1 MIKSMT
7 AFARAERF
15 EATLAITVELR
26 SYNSR
31 YQDILLKLPQAYL
44 PLEGKAKELIS
55 QSLTRGR
62 IEAKIQIRDSTDEAC
77 AFEVDEMMAKA
88 YYRSLV
94 RLIERLH
101 LKTDIS
107 LEHLVQMPGLI
118 KPAETEKDAVA
129 CWAVLA
135 PCLSQAL
142 ADLDAMKA
150 KEGDFLAGDFETR
163 LAAIE
168 TVLAEIKHDA
178 EGLLP
183 VYQDRLKERIAAL
196 TQGLVE
202 IDPARIAQEAAFLA
216 DRSDISEEII
226 RAESHIRQFRV
237 VMAENEP
244 AGRKLNF
251 LLQEFNR
258 EFNTIGSKTGNVDVS
273 HRVVWLKSELEK
285 IREQVQNVE

>member
-7 AFARAERF
+7 AFSRAEHS
-15 EATLAITVELR
+15 EGALAVTVELR

-31 YQDILLKLPQAYL
+31 YQDILLKLPQAYFS
-44 PLEGKAKELIS
+44 LEERAKSLIS
-55 QSLTRGR
+55 QALVRGR
-62 IEAKIQIRDSTDEAC
+62 IEARIQIKENAEDAC
-77 AFEVDEMMAKA
+77 AFEVDETTARA
-88 YYRSLV
+88 YYRTLV

-107 LEHLVQMPGLI
+107 LDHLVHVPGII
-118 KPAETEKDAVA
+118 KPAETEKDVEA
-129 CWAVLA
+129 CWTVLA
-135 PCLSQAL
+135 AGLNQAL
-142 ADLDAMKA
+142 ADLDAMRS
-150 KEGDFLAGDFETR
+150 KEGDFLAEDFKTR

-168 TVLAEIKHDA
+168 TVLGEIKQDA
-178 EGLLP
+178 DDLLP
-183 VYQDRLKERIAAL
+183 VYRDRLKDRIEAL
-196 TQGLVE
+196 TQGMVE

-216 DRSDISEEII
+216 DRSDISEEIV
-226 RAESHIRQFRV
+226 RAESHIRQFRAT
-237 VMAENEP
+237 MAGDEP

-258 EFNTIGSKTGNVDVS
+258 EFNTIGSKTGNADVA

>member
-1 MIKSMT
+1 MT
-7 AFARAERF
+7 AFSRAETS
-15 EATLAITVELR
+15 AGALAVAVELR

-31 YQDILLKLPQAYL
+31 NLDILFKLPQAYFS
-44 PLEGKAKELIS
+44 LEERAKNLIS
-55 QSLTRGR
+55 QELVRGR
-62 IEAKIQIRDSTDEAC
+62 IEAKIQIKESSEEAC
-77 AFEVDEMMAKA
+77 AFEVDETTARA
-88 YYRSLV
+88 YFRALV

-107 LEHLVQMPGLI
+107 LEHLIHVPGLI
-118 KPAETEKDAVA
+118 KPAETEKDMEA

-142 ADLDAMKA
+142 SELDAMRRR
-150 KEGDFLAGDFETR
+150 EGDFLAGDVEAR
-163 LAAIE
+163 LSEIE
-168 TVLAEIKHDA
+168 GVLGEIRRDA

-183 VYQDRLKERIAAL
+183 VYRDRLKDRIEAL
-196 TQGLVE
+196 TQGMVE

-216 DRSDISEEII
+216 DRSDISEELV
-226 RAESHIRQFRV
+226 RAESHLRQFRA
-237 VMAENEP
+237 VMAGEEP
-244 AGRKLNF
+244 GGRKLNF

-258 EFNTIGSKTGNVDVS
+258 EFNTIGSKTGSADVS

>member
-7 AFARAERF
+7 AFSRAETS
-15 EATLAITVELR
+15 AGALAVAVELR

-31 YQDILLKLPQAYL
+31 YLDLLIKLPQAYF
-44 PLEGKAKELIS
+44 PLEERAKTLIS
-55 QSLTRGR
+55 QTLVRGR
-62 IEAKIQIRDSTDEAC
+62 IEAKVQIKESSEDAC
-77 AFEVDEMMAKA
+77 AFEVDETTARA
-88 YYRSLV
+88 YFRSLV

-107 LEHLVQMPGLI
+107 LDHLIHVPGLI
-118 KPAETEKDAVA
+118 RPAETEKDMEA

-135 PCLSQAL
+135 PCLDQAL
-142 ADLDAMKA
+142 SELDAMRRR
-150 KEGDFLAGDFETR
+150 EGDFLAGDVEAR
-163 LAAIE
+163 LSEIE
-168 TVLAEIKHDA
+168 GVLAEIRHDA

-183 VYQDRLKERIAAL
+183 VYRDRLKERIEAL
-196 TQGLVE
+196 TQGMVE

-216 DRSDISEEII
+216 DRSDISEELV
-226 RAESHIRQFRV
+226 RAESHIRQFRAM
-237 VMAENEP
+237 MAGEEP

-258 EFNTIGSKTGNVDVS
+258 EFNTIGSKTGSADVS

-285 IREQVQNVE
+285 IREQVQNIE